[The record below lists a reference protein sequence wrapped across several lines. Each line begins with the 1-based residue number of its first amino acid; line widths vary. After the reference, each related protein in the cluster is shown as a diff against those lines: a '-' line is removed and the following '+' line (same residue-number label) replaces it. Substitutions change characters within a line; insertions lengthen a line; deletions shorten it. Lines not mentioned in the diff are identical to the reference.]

1 MLERFSSKGKKLL
14 SELNK
19 IPECDA
25 QIVKT
30 EIDATV
36 DQWLDVSLSNG
47 QLLNLLKKS
56 HITESKSHY
65 SSHQHTGFRENRG
78 QSRKSQEELCFV
90 GGNLR
95 YQWRN

>member
-1 MLERFSSKGKKLL
+1 MASNQDVLERFSSKGKKLL

-19 IPECDA
+19 IPECDT

-47 QLLNLLKKS
+47 QLLNL
-56 HITESKSHY
+56 
-65 SSHQHTGFRENRG
+65 N
-78 QSRKSQEELCFV
+78 
-90 GGNLR
+90 
-95 YQWRN
+95 

>member
-1 MLERFSSKGKKLL
+1 MANNQDVLERFSSKGKKLL

-19 IPECDA
+19 IPDCDT

-47 QLLNLLKKS
+47 QL
-56 HITESKSHY
+56 
-65 SSHQHTGFRENRG
+65 
-78 QSRKSQEELCFV
+78 
-90 GGNLR
+90 
-95 YQWRN
+95 